1 MKEFE
6 LRDRLKLLEKEIALL
21 GKMTEGIK
29 FDMKERIDDIK
40 IELGA
45 LKAYLSQLD
54 PDFKKKY
61 PRIKKKVLTGIEP
74 ERLL

>member
-29 FDMKERIDDIK
+29 LDIKERTDDIK

-45 LKAYLSQLD
+45 LKAYLSQMD
-54 PDFKKKY
+54 PEFKKKY
-61 PRIKKKVLTGIEP
+61 TKIKKKVLTGIEP